1 MDPIP
6 QPISTRTVILP
17 DLAERRTL
25 FVFCPRVGR
34 AVPLEAGCAECTACA
49 GFTTSQDA
57 SRRPSALCTF
67 GECAARASR
76 RPVGAVLARHAI
88 CVRADA
94 VGAVRGVGLHP
105 GNVAVVDDDTRL
117 VGTVDASG
125 RVHTGDAVRG
135 AAIPEATA
143 VALALRQMAL
153 RRLRSAP
160 VVARDGTVV
169 GVVDDV
175 DALRALTVRGAV

>member
-1 MDPIP
+1 MDPRP
-6 QPISTRTVILP
+6 LPVSTRTVILP
-17 DLAERRTL
+17 DMAERRTL

-34 AVPLEAGCAECTACA
+34 AVALEDGCAECTACA

-67 GECAARASR
+67 GECAGRAPR

-94 VGAVRGVGLHP
+94 VGAVRGVGLHA
-105 GNVAVVDDDTRL
+105 GNVAVVDADTRL
-117 VGTVDASG
+117 VGTLDLSG
-125 RVHTGDAVRG
+125 HVRAEDAVRG
-135 AAIPEATA
+135 TAIPEETP
-143 VALALRQMAL
+143 VPLALRQMAL
-153 RRLRSAP
+153 RRSRSAP

-175 DALRALTVRGAV
+175 DALRALTVRGVP